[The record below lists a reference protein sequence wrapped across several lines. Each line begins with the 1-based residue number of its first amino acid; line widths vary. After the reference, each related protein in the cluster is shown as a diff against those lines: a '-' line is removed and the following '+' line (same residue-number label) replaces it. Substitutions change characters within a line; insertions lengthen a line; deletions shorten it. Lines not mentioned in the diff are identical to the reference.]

1 MAWMHLASAELF
13 GGLAEAISD
22 FLKLLEVALDR
33 VLLCLRQ
40 HGNQYR
46 LGIASCQY
54 LPVNI
59 AEGR

>member
-1 MAWMHLASAELF
+1 
-13 GGLAEAISD
+13 
-22 FLKLLEVALDR
+22 LEVALDR